1 MIARMML
8 PVVVVAFWLSRLLLF
23 FLLLLMLLQT
33 LLLML
38 LLSSCCCVVD
48 IGAVLVP
55 VLRVVGGLG
64 SVGSCAGGAEH
75 GGYAEKT
82 ETMLFRPKGAC

>member
-1 MIARMML
+1 MIARN
-8 PVVVVAFWLSRLLLF
+8 
-23 FLLLLMLLQT
+23 
-33 LLLML
+33 
-38 LLSSCCCVVD
+38 

-82 ETMLFRPKGAC
+82 ETTLFRPKGAC